1 MYSFFFFIFMYLRPP
16 RSTRT
21 DTLFPSSAL
30 FRSIS
35 SSEGKRPKRGK
46 SSPRRTDLPRV
57 PPPVHD
63 IQVNTCRNPD
73 CENFG
78 VPPLKVVSMGRM
90 SLTKDRKSTR
100 LNSSH

>member
-1 MYSFFFFIFMYLRPP
+1 MEIVVKQ
-16 RSTRT
+16 RS
-21 DTLFPSSAL
+21 A
-30 FRSIS
+30 
-35 SSEGKRPKRGK
+35 SEDKKPKRGK
-46 SSPRRTDLPRV
+46 RSPRRTDLPRV

-90 SLTKDRKSTR
+90 SLTKKERVSAGYQLRQGEKQSDGSTKKMKTGR
-100 LNSSH
+100 ES